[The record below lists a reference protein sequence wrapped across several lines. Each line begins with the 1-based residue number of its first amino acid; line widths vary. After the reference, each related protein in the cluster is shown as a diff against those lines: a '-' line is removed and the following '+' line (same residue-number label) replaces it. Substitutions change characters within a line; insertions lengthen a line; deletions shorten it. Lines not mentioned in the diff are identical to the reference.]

1 MCITVCVINPHEGVI
16 HMALNLLTVRKIET
30 AQPKDKP
37 YMLKDGG
44 SLFVRI
50 QPNGSKLWW
59 YRYRLG
65 NSPQTYSI
73 GIFPKVTLE
82 SARKER
88 DWARELIREGRD
100 PVLEKRVK
108 VASQIEQNEYIFEVV
123 ARDWMKSNLQWSE
136 GYADQVKNYFEK
148 DVFPKIGKLPFEA
161 IKTSHLRSIIQD
173 VVERGAPTVAILIR
187 QWCGQLYAY
196 ASGAGICDNDPTAV
210 LKRSVKRP
218 RVRHHPP
225 LSWTDI
231 PDFLNRLDEDGGYR
245 TTVLALR
252 LMALTFVR
260 TVELRKAHWREF
272 DLNSAIWIVP
282 PERMK
287 MRQPHI
293 IPLSKQA
300 LVALQELYKL
310 TGGGEVLFPSYRKP
324 EEKVMSPTT
333 LNKALERMGYLGRFS
348 SHGFRS
354 TATTLLG
361 LLSYP
366 ENRVDLQLAHSKRKK
381 DSSRAPYDH
390 TKYIASRKIIMQD
403 WADILDA
410 LARHETIDKIMENFG
425 PLSERRTALFR
436 VAERE

>member
-1 MCITVCVINPHEGVI
+1 
-16 HMALNLLTVRKIET
+16 MALNLLSVRKIET

-65 NSPQTYSI
+65 NSAQTYSI
-73 GIFPKVTLE
+73 GVFPKVTLE

-88 DWARELIREGRD
+88 DWARAMVREGRD
-100 PVLEKRVK
+100 PILEKRVK
-108 VASQIEQNEYIFEVV
+108 VANQVEQNEYVFDVV
-123 ARDWMKSNLQWSE
+123 ARDWMKSNIQWSE
-136 GYADQVKNYFEK
+136 DYADQIAYYFER
-148 DVFPKIGKLPFEA
+148 DIFPKVGKLPLA
-161 IKTSHLRSIIQD
+161 AVKASHLRPIIQGLVD
-173 VVERGAPTVAILIR
+173 RGAPTVAILVR
-187 QWCGQLYAY
+187 QWCGQLYGY
-196 ASGAGICDNDPTAV
+196 ASGMGICDNDPTAL

-218 RVRHHPP
+218 RVRHNPP
-225 LSWTDI
+225 LSWAEI
-231 PDFLNRLDEDGGYR
+231 PDFLNRLDTDGGYR

-260 TVELRKAHWREF
+260 TVELRKAHWVEF
-272 DLNSAIWIVP
+272 DLDNAIWMIP
-282 PERMK
+282 AERMK

-293 IPLSKQA
+293 VPLSKQA
-300 LVALQELYKL
+300 LVALRELYKL

-324 EEKVMSPTT
+324 GQVMSPTT

-354 TATTLLG
+354 TATTILS

-390 TKYIASRKIIMQD
+390 TKYIASRKVIMQD
-403 WADILDA
+403 WSDVLDA
-410 LARHETIDKIMENFG
+410 LARHDSVDKVMEDFG
-425 PLSERRTALFR
+425 PLSDRRTRLLKIS
-436 VAERE
+436 ERE